1 MITDN
6 PVLRPTF
13 EMNHIF
19 EPIFEMGSDGKPI
32 IKNYLA
38 GKWVKGENI
47 TDLKSPIDGSVIC
60 HVSKLSAKQMDE
72 TVSIIYDKGRDAIR
86 NFPGKERMKV
96 FLKAAALLEE
106 NKDDFVDAL
115 VRGGGKPYDNAE
127 GEVKATMERLEKTA
141 MEFGHVVGDYIPGDW
156 NDETMESEA
165 IVKREPFGVLFAIS
179 SFNYPLFISFTKV
192 IPALLLGNAVILKA
206 ASAVPLSSILMTRL
220 LEVAGLPKECLATL
234 LVSGK
239 DTTKYT
245 SDIRIQAISFTGS
258 TEVGRFLLQN
268 AGIKQFHLELGG
280 KDPAVVLN
288 DADPKETTEKLI
300 KGLLGNSGQR
310 CDAIRLVLVEK
321 GIYDQMKDLLKEK
334 YSTIK
339 PENPLENKKAMIGP
353 LIDDDAAQSIED
365 AYKDAVSKGAKP
377 LVEFKRQGNYVW
389 PMMLEA
395 DPSILNDLV
404 AYKEDT
410 FGPLAL
416 LIKVDDEVQ
425 ASNIANGTP
434 FGLDACVFG
443 SDEFRMRK
451 VARTLD
457 VGAVFL
463 NEPPKHGIGY
473 YPFGGMKDSGIGR
486 EGIGYSIQQ
495 LTTTKTI
502 VSNFKGHAI
511 WHFDY

>member
-6 PVLRPTF
+6 P
-13 EMNHIF
+13 IF
-19 EPIFEMGSDGKPI
+19 KPIFEMGSDGKPI
-32 IKNYLA
+32 FKNYLA
-38 GKWVKGENI
+38 GKWVKGTNI
-47 TDLKSPIDGSVIC
+47 ADLKSPIDSSIFC
-60 HVSKLSAKQMDE
+60 HVSKLSSEQMDE
-72 TVSIIYDKGRDAIR
+72 TVSIIYDQGRDAIR

-96 FLKAAALLEE
+96 FLKAAVLLEE

-115 VRGGGKPYDNAE
+115 VRGGGKPYNNAE
-127 GEVKATMERLEKTA
+127 GEVKATIERFEKTA

-179 SFNYPLFISFTKV
+179 SFNYPLFISFTKI

-220 LEVAGLPKECLATL
+220 LEVAGLPKECLATI

-239 DTTKYT
+239 DTTKYI
-245 SDIRIQAISFTGS
+245 SDIRVQAISFTGS
-258 TEVGRFLLQN
+258 TEVGQFLLRN

-280 KDPAVVLN
+280 KDPAIVLN
-288 DADPKETTEKLI
+288 DAEPKDTTNKLI
-300 KGLLGNSGQR
+300 NGLLGNSGQR

-321 GIYDQMKDLLKEK
+321 DIYDEMKGLLKEK
-334 YSTIK
+334 YSSIK
-339 PENPLENKKAMIGP
+339 PENPLENKKAIIGP
-353 LIDDDAAQSIED
+353 LIDNEAADIIEK
-365 AYKDAVSKGAKP
+365 AYKDAVAKGAYP
-377 LVEFKRQGNYVW
+377 LVEFKRKGIFVW
-389 PMMLEA
+389 PMIIEA
-395 DPSILNDLV
+395 NPSILDSLI

-416 LIKVDDEVQ
+416 LIKVESEEQ
-425 ASNIANGTP
+425 ASKIANGTP
-434 FGLDACVFG
+434 FGLDACIFG

-451 VARTLD
+451 LARNLD

-502 VSNFKGHAI
+502 VSNFKGHSI